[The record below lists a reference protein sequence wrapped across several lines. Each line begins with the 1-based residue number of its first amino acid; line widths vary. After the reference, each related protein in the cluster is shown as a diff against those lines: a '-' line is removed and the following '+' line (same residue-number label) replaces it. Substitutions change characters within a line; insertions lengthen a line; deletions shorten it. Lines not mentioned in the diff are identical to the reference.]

1 MGKAKAELVKTKAE
15 LHRAN
20 DKIRMLEG
28 EIESLK
34 RENANAKVCSRHERA
49 RTRAYYL
56 VHPHSPLRLKLT
68 SMPPPPCCCVFCNVC
83 MRAPA
88 TSPATPR
95 RNSESWSTRTR
106 SSLRTRTWLTRCRN
120 NMTRAT
126 TRLSRPFKNSK
137 ACARVALR
145 QAQARFLAVQ
155 GSSHSFA
162 L

>member
-68 SMPPPPCCCVFCNVC
+68 SMPPPLLLCFLQCVHA
-83 MRAPA
+83 RA
-88 TSPATPR
+88 R
-95 RNSESWSTRTR
+95 HI
-106 SSLRTRTWLTRCRN
+106 
-120 NMTRAT
+120 
-126 TRLSRPFKNSK
+126 
-137 ACARVALR
+137 ARHP
-145 QAQARFLAVQ
+145 
-155 GSSHSFA
+155 S
-162 L
+162 